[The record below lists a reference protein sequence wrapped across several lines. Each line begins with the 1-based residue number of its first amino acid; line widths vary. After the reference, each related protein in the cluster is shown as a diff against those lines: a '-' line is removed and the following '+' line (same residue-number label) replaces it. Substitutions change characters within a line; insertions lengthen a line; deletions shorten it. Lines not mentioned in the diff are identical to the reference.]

1 MFSIVW
7 IFLAALLLMAAV
19 TDARVYRIPNW
30 ACAAIAA
37 LFVATAPFGM
47 GLEGMWPNLAVGIA
61 VFAVGYALYA
71 LTGMG
76 AGDAKLAAAIGLW
89 VGPGAF
95 QEWITLFALAMLFL
109 VFLLVGMRRMVYPLV
124 GAEPSMRVLKRGAP
138 VPLGVALS
146 ASAIVA
152 SPAFAVDLWIF

>member
-1 MFSIVW
+1 MSIIW
-7 IFLAALLLMAAV
+7 ALLAGLLVVAAV

-30 ACAAIAA
+30 VCAAIAA

-47 GLEGMWPNLAVGIA
+47 GLEGVWPNLAVGIA

-76 AGDAKLAAAIGLW
+76 AGDAKLAAAIGVW
-89 VGPGAF
+89 VGPAAF
-95 QEWITLFALAMLFL
+95 QTWITMFAIAMLAL
-109 VFLLVGMRRMVYPLV
+109 VVLLVSMRRVVQPMV

-146 ASAIVA
+146 ASAILA
-152 SPAFAVDLWIF
+152 SPSFAAGLWTF